1 MKKTDQEINDMSI
14 DLFRQRLR
22 SRLKQ
27 LDMKQYELSEKTGIS
42 TSTIEKW
49 LGGKD
54 DDINGG
60 KKPLVPSLNNIY
72 KVSQVL
78 GVSIDYFVNPD
89 MEYLTVSNEMI
100 GSFTGLSDTA
110 IDCLRGWC
118 LDRQRAGKV
127 HRYSNDTETLNT
139 ILEYYGNIRKD
150 NAKKGYVNGLSLFHF
165 IGNFFNAHKFARV
178 QQDMIRFGN
187 GTHFDQI
194 EIGDTIKKHGS
205 KKGVVIETLCT
216 PINSKSHRGSD
227 TSKLDIVNTEN
238 DNEQYYIELSDI
250 FREHCKSQIISSLKK
265 IGGIS

>member
-1 MKKTDQEINDMSI
+1 MDNMDMDILRKRINLRCKDLHMTHTDLATKSDVSINTINSWFRKDEKNAYGKTKNNIPHIDKLYRVAVALDTSLDYLVGRVHFLHAGSADMS
-14 DLFRQRLR
+14 D
-22 SRLKQ
+22 
-27 LDMKQYELSEKTGIS
+27 
-42 TSTIEKW
+42 
-49 LGGKD
+49 
-54 DDINGG
+54 
-60 KKPLVPSLNNIY
+60 
-72 KVSQVL
+72 
-78 GVSIDYFVNPD
+78 
-89 MEYLTVSNEMI
+89 
-100 GSFTGLSDTA
+100 FTGLSDTA
-110 IDCLRGWC
+110 IECLRGWC
-118 LDRQRAGKV
+118 MDRQRAGKV

-194 EIGDTIKKHGS
+194 EIGDTIKKQGS